1 MKKIILIIIIFSSN
15 ILFSQQ
21 YFTTVEIVNE
31 KQNSKR
37 NVISKNIEDLLNI
50 LTDSY
55 SKNISVL
62 DIPSTIVTESGNQVI
77 NLIWKN
83 RKFKTN
89 ETELYVDLINRNKNT
104 NYEIRNIPL
113 IQTDDEGS
121 TVYQEAVFI
130 ITKDGIID
138 DLKFGV
144 TEHQYKE
151 VMKRGLSAI
160 EESRRFVI
168 LSFVENFRT
177 AYDRKD
183 IKYIESVFS
192 DNALIIVGK
201 VISEQKSNINLENNL
216 EAEKVKFVRLTKQEY
231 IKNLSSTFKNNSF
244 IKVKYDSIE
253 ITQSKMNNCFY
264 AVNMIQDWKT
274 TRYSD
279 KGFLFLLIDFTIEEK
294 PIIHVRAWEPHK
306 QTKKA
311 DRIALGDFI
320 IIPPE

>member
-231 IKNLSSTFKNNSF
+231 IKNLSFTFKNNSF

>member
-1 MKKIILIIIIFSSN
+1 MKKIILLIIISSN
-15 ILFSQQ
+15 ILFSQE

-31 KQNSKR
+31 KQNPLR
-37 NVISKNIEDLLNI
+37 NVISKNIEDLMNI
-50 LTDSY
+50 LTESY
-55 SKNISVL
+55 SKNNNVL
-62 DIPSTIVTESGNQVI
+62 EIPSSITTKNGNQVV

-83 RKFKTN
+83 RKFKTT
-89 ETELYVDLINRNKNT
+89 ETELYVDLLSRNKNT
-104 NYEIRNIPL
+104 IYEIRNIPL
-113 IQTDDEGS
+113 IQVDDEGNN
-121 TVYQEAVFI
+121 VYQEAVFT
-130 ITKDGIID
+130 ITKDGMID

-192 DNALIIVGK
+192 ENALIIVGK
-201 VISEQKSNINLENNL
+201 VITEIKSKINLEDNL
-216 EAEKVKFVRLTKQEY
+216 EGEKIKFVRLSKQEY
-231 IKNLSSTFKNNSF
+231 INNLTSTFKNNSF

-253 ITQSKMNNCFY
+253 ITQSKMDNHFY

-311 DRIALGDFI
+311 DRISLGDFI
-320 IIPPE
+320 IMPPE